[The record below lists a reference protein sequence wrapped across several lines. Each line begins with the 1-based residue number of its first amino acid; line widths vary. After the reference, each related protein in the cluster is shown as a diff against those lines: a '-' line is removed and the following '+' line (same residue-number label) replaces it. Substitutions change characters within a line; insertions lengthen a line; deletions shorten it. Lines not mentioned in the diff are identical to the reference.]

1 MEFPIIRPRVGCVPV
16 LVPVGLLAGLGA
28 VVGVVAAAD
37 HLRGRRHRQAALAP
51 EFNHSLWG
59 VSSPCRPGLGYF
71 VAIMVT
77 HQLGKLIMYW
87 ARNYYLPLVA

>member
-1 MEFPIIRPRVGCVPV
+1 MGYVPV

-51 EFNHSLWG
+51 EFSQSVTMSQIFISL
-59 VSSPCRPGLGYF
+59 
-71 VAIMVT
+71 
-77 HQLGKLIMYW
+77 
-87 ARNYYLPLVA
+87 

>member
-1 MEFPIIRPRVGCVPV
+1 MMGCIPV

-37 HLRGRRHRQAALAP
+37 HLWRRRHRQAALAP
-51 EFNHSLWG
+51 EFSYSQFG
-59 VSSPCRPGLGYF
+59 VSHLLADLSGFGYL

-77 HQLGKLIMYW
+77 HCWDSL
-87 ARNYYLPLVA
+87 